1 MAVKPLENLTLPVSA
16 ADMAAFLGLATP
28 LSAQD
33 SAMIEAQLRTACA
46 MVTGFTNREFL
57 ARKYALTVKAENLG
71 QGPFMRGVK
80 PVWPEWDNV
89 IKLPFAP
96 VVSVEAVVAIDCEN
110 VETELT
116 ADDDYYADID
126 LEPGKVRIDHFP
138 TFQKLRIEFT
148 AGYDDEYEIPAE
160 MLLAVKMLA
169 AWLFERRGNCDANE
183 ALSMSGARSMLSAV
197 SVRFSL

>member
-57 ARKYALTVKAENLG
+57 ARKYAMTIKADNLG

-80 PVWPEWDNV
+80 PIFPEWDGIV
-89 IKLPFAP
+89 KLPFAP
-96 VVSVEAVVAIDCEN
+96 VLSVEGVFAIDAEN
-110 VETELT
+110 AETELT
-116 ADDDYYADID
+116 ANDDFYADLD
-126 LEPGKVRIDHFP
+126 TDPGQVRVDHFP
-138 TFQKLRIEFT
+138 TFQKIRIEFT

-169 AWLFERRGNCDANE
+169 AWLFERRGNCDAND
-183 ALSMSGARSMLSAV
+183 ALSMSGARSLLSAV